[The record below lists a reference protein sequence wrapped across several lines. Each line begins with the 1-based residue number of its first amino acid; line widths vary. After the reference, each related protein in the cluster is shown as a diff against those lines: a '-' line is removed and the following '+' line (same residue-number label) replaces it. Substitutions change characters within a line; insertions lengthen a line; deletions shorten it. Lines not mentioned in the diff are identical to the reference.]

1 MFKFKLINR
10 TQKTF
15 TTSNELS
22 KNLKRP
28 VSDDL
33 EASEEHSSKKVI
45 RDGKCNSQNRML
57 RSTFAR
63 GQQSRIK
70 ILESNPPYFIESPRK
85 MGSDQG
91 ARAFINAEP
100 DEMEEAS
107 VDQYNISGINS
118 KQGSKRN
125 ASAASWQFTQEATT
139 SISISAPSKTRK
151 QAAPRSIQKPSLSD
165 QKSLPLM
172 NTDIR
177 ASNYTRGDLN
187 RGSDIEFLDDGSSLS
202 EYEQSSGDDDVVV
215 TRYGGRRGSKTS
227 GQWSPSPPTPGILSS
242 LRSRSSPTLQPVS
255 DASSAGSSSQSLP
268 LLPALESSPSSP
280 RGDMH
285 SLLPRTLKIL
295 PSLTRSSSQSQALNI
310 NPIPRRNSRPY
321 MPTLPSAQS
330 PLRTTSSSFPLFT
343 LLQRPARPVITQ
355 DDKDWT
361 EMVMKFD
368 PKLNRFRY
376 AISNPSEK
384 LNDTSRRILEEA
396 FKANQAQVDRLSEED
411 YEFFG
416 VIAETTS
423 NLARSYLKDLIKI
436 NAVGTNPSSPKKK
449 HAHETV
455 GVHNSPATNLK
466 RSKES
471 GVMKSATNDTAIKYI
486 NNATKSEVIVRKF
499 IPSQHRVLQNRRCM
513 AYKVADVEFCKPCI
527 CRQAQYT
534 CQFHEFRYFY
544 VKTMRDADNISKHV
558 YGPDFYSNP
567 RVDASFR
574 FDKADLGK
582 EESDYIIA
590 YTHSLSQD
598 LFHSESKHVL
608 DALKNDHGDIDDD
621 GVRRSDYVR
630 RPSQDRQYCEICKA
644 SIVSGY
650 WMCCVCAQDVCLDCF
665 ETLNEDS
672 TCTRHRPHK
681 KEQFVPCGRFHISTL
696 TNSINSLNARVQDLP
711 RHLIETAG
719 SSAFKP
725 SKALRTPKAKTEME
739 YRTPLKSSSESIT
752 LDEFRI
758 GWHQGEAIL
767 LSGVGK
773 RLEKDWSPK
782 YLIATYGDV
791 AVTALDIKTQHP
803 QEMTLKEYF
812 DNHFVGQPTDPARRM
827 MEWPS
832 EPFQD
837 VFEDLFADLLNAL
850 PLPDYTKLRGVFN
863 LVRYF
868 PIGQIGVDLSPKLYP
883 SQGLG
888 PNCLDYGSIPISC
901 ELSDSIY
908 ICVYTNPPKGLESE
922 EPSSQSSESISSTV
936 VWDVY
941 RAEDRHL
948 VQSYIEQEMSKEKK
962 RKITD
967 PFTFRTHYL
976 SPSDQEE
983 LYRKTGARPYRVL
996 QNLGD
1001 AIMIPAGCVRQARYI
1016 HDAILVGLDFVSPER
1031 FGVTL
1036 QWQKELRAMNLRRR
1050 IKKSPDVLMAKDIL
1064 FYSTLATL

>member
-1 MFKFKLINR
+1 M
-10 TQKTF
+10 
-15 TTSNELS
+15 
-22 KNLKRP
+22 
-28 VSDDL
+28 
-33 EASEEHSSKKVI
+33 VI
-45 RDGKCNSQNRML
+45 
-57 RSTFAR
+57 
-63 GQQSRIK
+63 
-70 ILESNPPYFIESPRK
+70 
-85 MGSDQG
+85 
-91 ARAFINAEP
+91 
-100 DEMEEAS
+100 
-107 VDQYNISGINS
+107 
-118 KQGSKRN
+118 
-125 ASAASWQFTQEATT
+125 
-139 SISISAPSKTRK
+139 
-151 QAAPRSIQKPSLSD
+151 
-165 QKSLPLM
+165 
-172 NTDIR
+172 
-177 ASNYTRGDLN
+177 
-187 RGSDIEFLDDGSSLS
+187 
-202 EYEQSSGDDDVVV
+202 
-215 TRYGGRRGSKTS
+215 
-227 GQWSPSPPTPGILSS
+227 
-242 LRSRSSPTLQPVS
+242 
-255 DASSAGSSSQSLP
+255 SSSS
-268 LLPALESSPSSP
+268 
-280 RGDMH
+280 
-285 SLLPRTLKIL
+285 
-295 PSLTRSSSQSQALNI
+295 TRRSSQSQALNI
-310 NPIPRRNSRPY
+310 NPIPACNSRPY

-330 PLRTTSSSFPLFT
+330 PLRATSSSFPLFT

-436 NAVGTNPSSPKKK
+436 NAISTTPSSPKKK

-471 GVMKSATNDTAIKYI
+471 GIMKPATNDVAAIKCT
-486 NNATKSEVIVRKF
+486 NNTTKSELIVRKF

-513 AYKVADVEFCKPCI
+513 AYKVADVEFCKPCV
-527 CRQAQYT
+527 CRQAQYI

-608 DALKNDHGDIDDD
+608 DALKNDEGDMDDD
-621 GVRRSDYVR
+621 GARRSDYVR

-696 TNSINSLNARVQDLP
+696 TNSINSLNARVQNLP
-711 RHLIETAG
+711 RHLVETAG

-725 SKALRTPKAKTEME
+725 SKASRPSKAKAEME
-739 YRTPLKSSSESIT
+739 YRTPLKPSGESIT

-758 GWHQGEAIL
+758 GWRQGEVIL

-782 YLIATYGDV
+782 YLIAAYGDV
-791 AVTALDIKTQHP
+791 AVTTLDIKTQHS

-812 DNHFVGQPTDPARRM
+812 DNHFVGRVTDPARRM

-908 ICVYTNPPKGLESE
+908 ICVYTNPPNESR
-922 EPSSQSSESISSTV
+922 EPSPQSSKSISSTV

-1036 QWQKELRAMNLRRR
+1036 QWQKELRAMNLKRR

-1064 FYSTLATL
+1064 FYSTLAVL